1 MVARKATQDTR
12 LTWVARAVLFFAGLL
27 FVRFFQVGVLE
38 HQKFRALA
46 QNQHVA
52 IREVAPER
60 GEIIANPD
68 DYPLATN
75 VQTYAVSV
83 VPKNV
88 KDKQKFSEAL
98 APSLGI
104 SSLELFDK
112 INNNR
117 LYLPPISRGLSEADA
132 DKIAALN
139 LVGVVIVPESVRFY
153 PEGATGAHILGFVN
167 AEGLGQY
174 GIEGYYD
181 EVLRGFK
188 GLVEFEKDPKGRA
201 INLPDIKT
209 QARDG
214 TTLYTTID
222 RNVQFFVETKL
233 KDGIERFKAN
243 GGSIVVMDPKSG
255 EIIAMSSLPSFDPG
269 NYKEA
274 GNVDQSLFL
283 NPATGASWEPGSVL
297 KPIIM
302 AAALDTGTVEPETE
316 GVFSNYVVVQG
327 FEIHTAQDKAFG
339 KETMTEVLENSD
351 NVAMVWLSEK
361 LGKEKMREY
370 LSSFGFGSKTD
381 IDTQGEATG
390 SLPALKDWRDINRA
404 TISFGQGIAM
414 TPLQLTRAYAALG
427 NQGKLVW
434 PHFVKRLKSPDG
446 EVLEVAPK
454 EVRQA
459 ISQESA
465 AKISAML
472 VSVVERGHGKRA
484 KVTGY
489 KVAGKTG
496 TAQVPDPKGGYYD
509 DRHIGSFCGFAP
521 ASDPKFAMCVK
532 LNEPKTVEF
541 AESSAAPIFGE
552 IAAFM
557 LSYYGI
563 PPSQ

>member
-153 PEGATGAHILGFVN
+153 PEGATGSHILGFVN

-255 EIIAMSSLPSFDPG
+255 ETIAMSSLPSFDPG

-283 NPATGASWEPGSVL
+283 NPATSASWEPGSVL
-297 KPIIM
+297 KPVIM

-427 NQGKLVW
+427 NHGKLVW

-446 EVLEVAPK
+446 EILEVAPK